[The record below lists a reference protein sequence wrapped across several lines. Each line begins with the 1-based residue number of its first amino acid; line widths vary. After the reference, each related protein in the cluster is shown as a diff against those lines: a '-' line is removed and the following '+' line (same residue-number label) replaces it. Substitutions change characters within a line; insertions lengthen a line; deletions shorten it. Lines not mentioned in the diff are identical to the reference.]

1 MYQVRINSHNKMNCI
16 EYFHNLSREDLTV
29 LTLDSYLKSCRSPTP
44 SIVMRLL
51 LEKDKSELEQR
62 NWWEWLAHFDV
73 LDNQE
78 PYCLL
83 GPDYVRDEFVCRG
96 DDGDQIEEE
105 CSSSS
110 EEEFVEELENGLGDS
125 WELL

>member
-1 MYQVRINSHNKMNCI
+1 MYRVRINSHNKMNCI
-16 EYFHNLSREDLTV
+16 AYFHTLSREDQNA

-51 LEKDKSELEQR
+51 LDKDKSELEQR
-62 NWWEWLAHFDV
+62 NWWEWLAHFDA

-78 PYCLL
+78 PYEML
-83 GPDYVRDEFVCRG
+83 PTDYVCDEFVYRG

-105 CSSSS
+105 WSSSS
-110 EEEFVEELENGLGDS
+110 EEEFVEELEDGLGDS